1 MVPGG
6 LLFGALH
13 PLVIQGKAQ
22 PHVAGALAVVL
33 VLCGVLLGYLH
44 QRASL
49 WLAGSPGEPARPDTR
64 RPR

>member
-1 MVPGG
+1 VPGG

-13 PLVIQGKAQ
+13 PLVMQGKAQ

-33 VLCGVLLGYLH
+33 VLCGVLLGALH

-49 WLAGSPGEPARPDTR
+49 WLAGSSGDPARPGTPAAR
-64 RPR
+64 